1 MLDTGLR
8 AVHVL
13 AIIVYLGGGLLLHG
27 QVRRALRLVPPGQA
41 SIVGSQVGKDFTIVS
56 WASLALWGISGYWM
70 LFRYG
75 WGDLSSPLTLLISP
89 SGLETS
95 RGTGLL
101 LMISSWYLLVIS
113 ACVITFILRP
123 RLETKIPSEST
134 VLPQSEPS
142 PA

>member
-1 MLDTGLR
+1 VLDTGLR

-27 QVRRALRLVPPGQA
+27 PVRRALRLVPPGQA

-70 LFRYG
+70 LFRY
-75 WGDLSSPLTLLISP
+75 
-89 SGLETS
+89 
-95 RGTGLL
+95 
-101 LMISSWYLLVIS
+101 
-113 ACVITFILRP
+113 ITFILRP